1 MYQSPMRRNRSRGL
15 GSLAAAAVVAPLLF
29 GFGPAP
35 EAQPERAL
43 YLDLQKI
50 VDSRARFEWVADR
63 IEAEEAARQAM
74 RSLCQVDAAGRER
87 LRAWIAAEI
96 QSRGGPAA
104 AQFAAGV
111 PLGDLGKVMRLE
123 RVRVVMDVVEPR
135 LGGECGFW
143 SQPDPAFAGVQTDAR
158 RFVIFVE
165 SNGGGQLYLNYH
177 PLTFGGT
184 GAGRMLLGYGLDDRF
199 TLAAGPELGAAST
212 FPRDE
217 KTGTRSVKAAFLA
230 GAPLVL
236 RYVHSTFL
244 LDSELGVTARAPED
258 DLEGWQFGY
267 RAMVGLGTSEPRI
280 GDFMG
285 YLLFTMGYELV
296 PGNDIHETAHI
307 LRLGTRLGFDWDP

>member
-1 MYQSPMRRNRSRGL
+1 
-15 GSLAAAAVVAPLLF
+15 
-29 GFGPAP
+29 
-35 EAQPERAL
+35 
-43 YLDLQKI
+43 
-50 VDSRARFEWVADR
+50 
-63 IEAEEAARQAM
+63 
-74 RSLCQVDAAGRER
+74 
-87 LRAWIAAEI
+87 
-96 QSRGGPAA
+96 
-104 AQFAAGV
+104 
-111 PLGDLGKVMRLE
+111 
-123 RVRVVMDVVEPR
+123 
-135 LGGECGFW
+135 
-143 SQPDPAFAGVQTDAR
+143 VQTDAR

-230 GAPLVL
+230 GAPVVL

-296 PGNDIHETAHI
+296 PGNAHHETAHI

>member
-1 MYQSPMRRNRSRGL
+1 MYQTPMRRNRSNAVGA
-15 GSLAAAAVVAPLLF
+15 LAAGLLSAPLLF

-87 LRAWIAAEI
+87 LRTWIAAEI
-96 QSRGGPAA
+96 QARGGPAA
-104 AQFAAGV
+104 TQFAAGV

-135 LGGECGFW
+135 LPGECGFW
-143 SQPDPAFAGVQTDAR
+143 SRPDPAFAGVQTDAH

-199 TLAAGPELGAAST
+199 TLSAGPELGAAST

-267 RAMVGLGTSEPRI
+267 RAMIGLGTSEPRI

-296 PGNDIHETAHI
+296 PGNDHHETAHI

>member
-1 MYQSPMRRNRSRGL
+1 MYLSPMPRNRPGGL
-15 GSLAAAAVVAPLLF
+15 RALAATVLFAPLLC

-35 EAQPERAL
+35 VAQPERAL

-63 IEAEEAARQAM
+63 IEAEQAARQAM
-74 RSLCQVDAAGRER
+74 RSLCLVDAAGRDR
-87 LRAWIAAEI
+87 LRTWITAEVVA
-96 QSRGGPAA
+96 RGGPAA
-104 AQFAAGV
+104 AQYAAGV
-111 PLGDLGKVMRLE
+111 PLGDLGKVVRLE

-135 LGGECGFW
+135 LANECGFW
-143 SQPDPAFAGVQTDAR
+143 AQPDSAFAGVQTDAR
-158 RFVIFVE
+158 RFVFFLE

-184 GAGRMLLGYGLDDRF
+184 GAGRLLLGYGLDDRF

-217 KTGTRSVKAAFLA
+217 VTGTRSVKAAFLA
-230 GAPLVL
+230 GAPLLL
-236 RYVHSTFL
+236 RYAHSTFL
-244 LDSELGVTARAPED
+244 LDSEVGVTARAPED

-267 RAMVGLGTSEPRI
+267 RTMIGLGTSEPRI

-285 YLLFTMGYELV
+285 YLLFTVGYELV
-296 PGNDIHETAHI
+296 PGNDHHETAHI
-307 LRLGTRLGFDWDP
+307 LRLGTRFGFDLDP